1 MLADDHQ
8 LLREGLASLLDDY
21 PDIEVVGEAADGEAA
36 VDLALETRPD
46 VIVMDVT
53 MPRLNG
59 VEATRKITAVEPQMR
74 IIGLSMHEQAGMAEA
89 MRRAGA
95 VGYFPK
101 DGLAEQLVAAIRQ
114 TAVSSESPP
123 VDPSG

>member
-1 MLADDHQ
+1 
-8 LLREGLASLLDDY
+8 
-21 PDIEVVGEAADGEAA
+21 
-36 VDLALETRPD
+36 
-46 VIVMDVT
+46 

-59 VEATRKITAVEPQMR
+59 IEATRRITAVLPEMR
-74 IIGLSMHEQAGMAEA
+74 VIGLSMHEQADMAEA

-114 TAVSSESPP
+114 TAATLPSPP
-123 VDPSG
+123 RG

>member
-8 LLREGLASLLDDY
+8 LLREGLASLLADQ
-21 PDIEVVGEAADGEAA
+21 PDIEIVAEAADGEAA
-36 VDLALETRPD
+36 VDLALRTRPD

-59 VEATRKITAVEPQMR
+59 VEATRRITAALPQMR
-74 IIGLSMHEQAGMAEA
+74 VIGLSMHEQAGMADA
-89 MRRAGA
+89 MRQAGA
-95 VGYFPK
+95 VDYFPK

-114 TAVSSESPP
+114 TATTAESPP
-123 VDPSG
+123 REPSA